1 MRLTL
6 GIVVLAIAGVAQLQ
20 ADDAVEL
27 TFIVAGPKGMA
38 EAEVIHVSGNVD
50 SLGAW
55 AADGL
60 QLQRQGDGRFAGTF
74 SVPTGTRVEFKFTL
88 GSWEGVEKTAAG
100 GDVPNR
106 TLTALASG
114 THEFTVARW
123 GNQPQKSSIVG
134 GVRYHQKFASKI
146 LKNERTLI
154 VYLPPGYDAG
164 KGGANESRAAA
175 GRESNGGLSTT
186 RPTKGEAR
194 EKGGLRYPVL
204 YMHDGQN
211 LFDAGSSFIGVEW
224 QVDETVERLIK
235 EGKIPPIIVVGI
247 YNNAERMNEYTPTR
261 DAERKA
267 GGHGEKY
274 ARFVIEEVKPFIDK
288 TYRTRPGREDTAVAG
303 SSLGGLISLYMGVE
317 HGDVFSKCGV
327 ISPALMWD
335 ESSLLNKI
343 ATKPEVLKGLR
354 IWLDMGTKEG
364 SSLESFK
371 RATDHTQRLVKIMK
385 KGGLREGVDFKYME
399 VEGAVHNEGAWA
411 ERFDR
416 VLVFLYGE
424 GK

>member
-1 MRLTL
+1 MLGSILVAALTTC
-6 GIVVLAIAGVAQLQ
+6 VVGQSGAPVNP
-20 ADDAVEL
+20 VEL
-27 TFIVAGPKGMA
+27 TFVVAGPKGMA
-38 EAEVIHVSGNVD
+38 EADVIHVSGNVD

-60 QLQRQGDGRFAGTF
+60 QLQRQADGRFVGVF
-74 SVPTGTRVEFKFTL
+74 SVPAGTRVEFKFTL

-106 TLTALASG
+106 TLMALASG
-114 THEFTVARW
+114 THGFTVARFA
-123 GNQPQKSSIVG
+123 NQPQKSSVVG
-134 GVRYHQKFASKI
+134 DVRYHQKFASKI
-146 LKNERTLI
+146 LKNERTII

-164 KGGANESRAAA
+164 KGGANESRDAA
-175 GRESNGGLSTT
+175 GRESKGGLSTT
-186 RPTKGEAR
+186 HPTRDA
-194 EKGGLRYPVL
+194 RYPVL

-261 DAERKA
+261 DAGRK
-267 GGHGEKY
+267 GGGRGEKY

-288 TYRTRPGREDTAVAG
+288 TYRTKPGREDTAVAG

-317 HGDVFSKCGV
+317 HGDVFSKVGV

-335 ESSLLNKI
+335 EASLLRKI
-343 ATKPEVLKGLR
+343 EAKPESLKRLR
-354 IWLDMGTKEG
+354 VWLDMGTKEG
-364 SSLESFK
+364 VTLGSFSLAMTYTE
-371 RATDHTQRLVKIMK
+371 RLTKAME
-385 KGGLREGVDFKYME
+385 KGGLCEGKHFKYME
-399 VEGAVHNEGAWA
+399 AEGAVHNEGAWA

-416 VLVFLYGE
+416 VLLFLYGKE
-424 GK
+424 K